1 MNRLSFAIL
10 TNKLFNDWIKNNRS
24 FTDIQVSL
32 EETEYNEFTSI
43 IYESENIYAFLTY
56 SKYYN
61 IYELIEEFLNS
72 LKEAKIKEYI
82 FVKTYIASIED
93 SIKKIIN
100 MEYLVH
106 LYNFLLMFSRSNFPS
121 NYRYL
126 YENAELSTIMSVYPT
141 VFGYYEQASIFIQP
155 EKPQTDISK
164 KRYELANTLN
174 NLIKNL
180 LKESFTN
187 ASYCEFKSQFIKYLE
202 ESNISQD
209 GILEYE
215 NTINYYHA
223 NMRKF
228 FSMKDDKEKRLLKET
243 LDIFGNN
250 L

>member
-1 MNRLSFAIL
+1 MNRLSLAIL
-10 TNKLFNDWIKNNRS
+10 TNKLFEEWVKNNRS

-32 EETEYNEFTSI
+32 ENTEYDEFMSVV
-43 IYESENIYAFLTY
+43 YEAKNIFSFLTY

-61 IYELIEEFLNS
+61 THELIEEFLNS
-72 LKEAKIKEYI
+72 MKEAQMKEYTFI
-82 FVKTYIASIED
+82 KTYIVSIEE

-106 LYNFLLMFSRSNFPS
+106 LYNFLLMFSRSNFPN
-121 NYRYL
+121 NYRFL
-126 YENAELSTIMSVYPT
+126 YENVELATIMSVYPEAT
-141 VFGYYEQASIFIQP
+141 GYYEQASIFIQP

-164 KRYELANTLN
+164 ERYELTNTLN

-202 ESNISQD
+202 KSNISRN
-209 GILEYE
+209 GLLEYE
-215 NTINYYHA
+215 GFMNYYHA
-223 NMRKF
+223 SMRKF
-228 FSMKDDKEKRLLKET
+228 FSIKDDKEKRLLKET